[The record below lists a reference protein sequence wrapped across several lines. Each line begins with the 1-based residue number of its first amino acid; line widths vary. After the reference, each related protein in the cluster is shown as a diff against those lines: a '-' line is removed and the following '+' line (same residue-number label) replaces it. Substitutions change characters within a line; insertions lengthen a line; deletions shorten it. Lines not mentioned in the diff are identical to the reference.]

1 MIIHPELR
9 ALRDD
14 DTPQRIAQ
22 EALVASVTQWRD
34 RPHVAALLAAVKDF
48 AGSGNL
54 ADFPALARLF
64 SEDGA
69 AEELAGELAGI
80 TLAALADNPLGHA
93 PFRHFTDDT
102 ISTLQL
108 ARSGYVTL
116 SLVAIDG
123 YGLAKRPPATT
134 ADFSPSEVWERVL
147 AGHAQA
153 VIIDRG
159 NPRPDRADLSASALT
174 LRSGSLI
181 VRDARSR
188 HMRLDS
194 VDGCLVS
201 LRLQRRLPDAGP
213 TREYALADGKLAHQA
228 AGNPQDSRLEL
239 MMALLARMGRAD
251 AAPHFATIACGQG
264 STALRWQALRECLA
278 LDTASGFGALSEVAR
293 READELA
300 PAAGALRSQLIE
312 SYPQLKEIAQSLPC
326 PGGGTGTEQ
335 NLAEFK

>member
-22 EALVASVTQWRD
+22 EALVARVSAWRD
-34 RPHVAALLAAVKDF
+34 LPHVADLLAAVRSF
-48 AGSGNL
+48 AKGGDL

-64 SEDGA
+64 EEHGDAA
-69 AEELAGELAGI
+69 AELARELCGVTAS
-80 TLAALADNPLGHA
+80 ALADNWLGHA
-93 PFRHFTDDT
+93 PFRHLTDDT

-123 YGLAKRPPATT
+123 SGLASRPPATT

-147 AGHAQA
+147 AGKARA

-159 NPRPDRADLSASALT
+159 ATRPGRADLTASDLS
-174 LRSGSLI
+174 LRAGSLI

-194 VDGCLVS
+194 VEGCLVS

-213 TREYALADGKLAHQA
+213 TREYALADGALVHQA
-228 AGNPQDSRLEL
+228 AGTPVDSRTEL
-239 MMALLARMGRAD
+239 MMALLGRMGRTD
-251 AAPHFATIACGQG
+251 AAPAMAAIAREAG
-264 STALRWQALRECLA
+264 STALRWQALRECLS
-278 LDTASGFGALSEVAR
+278 LDTATGFSALGEIAR
-293 READELA
+293 RSDDELA

-312 SYPQLKEIAQSLPC
+312 AHPALKEIA
-326 PGGGTGTEQ
+326 
-335 NLAEFK
+335 

>member
-1 MIIHPELR
+1 MMIHPDLR

-22 EALVASVTQWRD
+22 EALVARVSAWREQ
-34 RPHVAALLAAVKDF
+34 PHVAAMLGAVKQF
-48 AGSGNL
+48 ARGGDLS
-54 ADFPALARLF
+54 DHPELARLF
-64 SEDGA
+64 A
-69 AEELAGELAGI
+69 AEGNAAAELAQDLASV
-80 TLAALADNPLGHA
+80 TASALADNWLGHA

-123 YGLAKRPPATT
+123 AGLARRPPATT

-147 AGHAQA
+147 AGTARA
-153 VIIDRG
+153 VVIDRG
-159 NPRPDRADLSASALT
+159 TTLPDRADLSASDVP
-174 LRSGSLI
+174 LRPGSLI

-213 TREYALADGKLAHQA
+213 TREYALADGALVHQA
-228 AGNPQDSRLEL
+228 AGTPIDSRSEL
-239 MMALLARMGRAD
+239 MMALLGRMGRTD
-251 AAPHFATIACGQG
+251 AAPAMASIASEPG
-264 STALRWQALRECLA
+264 STALRWQALRECLS
-278 LDTASGFGALSEVAR
+278 LDTATGFAALGEVAR
-293 READELA
+293 RADDELA
-300 PAAGALRSQLIE
+300 AAAGALRSQLIE
-312 SYPQLKEIAQSLPC
+312 SYPQLREIA
-326 PGGGTGTEQ
+326 
-335 NLAEFK
+335 

>member
-64 SEDGA
+64 YEDGA
-69 AEELAGELAGI
+69 AEELAGELAGV

-213 TREYALADGKLAHQA
+213 TREYALADGKLVHQA

-312 SYPQLKEIAQSLPC
+312 SYPQLKEIA
-326 PGGGTGTEQ
+326 
-335 NLAEFK
+335 